1 METMELDVCSS
12 VCSASEGGL
21 GAYAARSD
29 RWAEG
34 DAGEKRTPAVPALGG
49 LITPAVMAL
58 QMSPTGSSSFQGT
71 VNSGESHRTM
81 DDGSSNR

>member
-1 METMELDVCSS
+1 MSAPAFGVRLKAAWGPIPRDQSGELRV
-12 VCSASEGGL
+12 
-21 GAYAARSD
+21 RQ
-29 RWAEG
+29 G
-34 DAGEKRTPAVPALGG
+34 DEHTAIVPALGG
-49 LITPAVMAL
+49 FTTPAVIAF